1 MHKNLFHTKLL
12 GIYYFGAGLM
22 KKSSLFIAAVTSLLV
37 FSGCKKEVQ
46 NQELRVYSIIHD
58 EETEAL
64 TKLFTQKTGIP
75 VSYLRATTGE
85 LINRVITEKVSPQ
98 ADILLGG
105 ASSYH
110 IQADEAGAL
119 ESYAS
124 PLAANFPSYA
134 VSKDNTWT
142 GFCVLTLG
150 IGVNSKRFEE
160 KFPGTPLPKTWDDLL
175 DSKFK
180 GEIVLN
186 NPSSS
191 STGYIFVQTQLQR
204 LGNEKGWD
212 YLIALTKNVG
222 QFPDSGS
229 APAKLLGTGEYA
241 IGVSYLHALA
251 KYNAQ
256 GFNVTPSA
264 PPQSAGDVD
273 CVSILKNCKNTDAA
287 KKFVD
292 FILSAE
298 AQERM
303 SKFTFTTPVNP
314 EAKAVKGSIPI
325 ADIDLIDYDVQKA
338 SDEKSAVLNQW
349 VKSIK

>member
-1 MHKNLFHTKLL
+1 MKKLL
-12 GIYYFGAGLM
+12 FAAATLAASLTFFGCE
-22 KKSSLFIAAVTSLLV
+22 KNQSL
-37 FSGCKKEVQ
+37 
-46 NQELRVYSIIHD
+46 ELRVYSIIHD

-64 TKLFTQKTGIP
+64 TKLFTAKTGIP

-85 LINRVITEKVSPQ
+85 LVNRVITEKNDPQ

-110 IQADEAGAL
+110 IQADKEGAL

-124 PLAANFPSYA
+124 PLAKNLPSYA
-134 VSKDNTWT
+134 VASDNTWT

-150 IGVNSKRFEE
+150 IGVNSKRFAE
-160 KFPGTPLPKTWDDLL
+160 KFPGTPLPKTWEDLL
-175 DSKFK
+175 NPAFK

-186 NPSSS
+186 NPAAS
-191 STGYIFVQTQLQR
+191 STGYIFVQNQLQR
-204 LGNEKGWD
+204 LGDEKGWE
-212 YLIALTKNVG
+212 YLLALTKNVG

-241 IGVSYLHALA
+241 LGVSYLHALA

-256 GFNVTPSA
+256 GFNVKPIA

-273 CVSILKNCKNTDAA
+273 CVSIMKNTKNLSAA

-292 FILSAE
+292 FMLSVE
-298 AQERM
+298 AQELM
-303 SKFTFTTPVNP
+303 SEFTFTAPVNP
-314 EAKAVKGSIPI
+314 EAKAVSGSIAI
-325 ADIDLIDYDVQKA
+325 SDIDLIDYDVQKA
-338 SDEKSAVLNQW
+338 SSEKAVVLDRW
-349 VKSIK
+349 VKEVK

>member
-1 MHKNLFHTKLL
+1 
-12 GIYYFGAGLM
+12 M
-22 KKSSLFIAAVTSLLV
+22 KKLPIFIIAAAALIS
-37 FSGCKKEVQ
+37 FSGCKKESQV
-46 NQELRVYSIIHD
+46 NHLRVYSIIHD

-75 VSYLRATTGE
+75 VSYLRSTTGE
-85 LINRVITEKVSPQ
+85 LINRVISEKNDPQ

-110 IQADEAGAL
+110 IQADKEGAL
-119 ESYAS
+119 EPYFS
-124 PLAANFPSYA
+124 PLAKGLPSYA
-134 VSKDNTWT
+134 VASDGTWT

-150 IGVNSKRFEE
+150 IGVNEERFKD
-160 KFPGTPLPKTWDDLL
+160 KFPGIPTPATWEELL
-175 DSKFK
+175 NPAFK
-180 GEIVLN
+180 GEVVMT

-191 STGYIFVQTQLQR
+191 STGYLFLQNQIQR
-204 LGNEKGWD
+204 LGNEKAWE
-212 YLIALTKNVG
+212 YLIALSKNIG

-229 APAKLLGTGEYA
+229 APAKLLGTGEYS
-241 IGVSYLHALA
+241 IGISYLHALA

-256 GFNVTPSA
+256 GFKVRPIA
-264 PPQSAGDVD
+264 PPQSVGDVD
-273 CVSILKNCKNTDAA
+273 CVAILKNAKNTSGA

-298 AQERM
+298 AQEVM
-303 SKFTFTTPVNP
+303 SKYTYTTPVNP
-314 EAKAVKGSIPI
+314 EAKAVKGSVSI

-338 SDEKSAVLNQW
+338 SAEKSEVLDKW

>member
-1 MHKNLFHTKLL
+1 MKKLL
-12 GIYYFGAGLM
+12 FAAATLAASLTFFGCE
-22 KKSSLFIAAVTSLLV
+22 KNQSL
-37 FSGCKKEVQ
+37 
-46 NQELRVYSIIHD
+46 ELRVYSIIHD

-64 TKLFTQKTGIP
+64 TKLFTDKTGIP

-85 LINRVITEKVSPQ
+85 LVNRVITEKNDPQ

-110 IQADEAGAL
+110 IQADKEGAL

-124 PLAANFPSYA
+124 PLAKNLPSYA
-134 VSKDNTWT
+134 VASDNTWT

-150 IGVNSKRFEE
+150 IGVNSKRFAE
-160 KFPGTPLPKTWDDLL
+160 KFPGTPLPKTWEDLL
-175 DSKFK
+175 NPIFK

-186 NPSSS
+186 NPAAS
-191 STGYIFVQTQLQR
+191 STGYIFVQNQLQR
-204 LGNEKGWD
+204 LGDEKGWE
-212 YLIALTKNVG
+212 YLLALTKNVG

-241 IGVSYLHALA
+241 LGVSYLHALA

-256 GFNVTPSA
+256 GFSVKPIA

-273 CVSILKNCKNTDAA
+273 CVSIMKNTKNLSAA

-292 FILSAE
+292 FILSVE
-298 AQERM
+298 AQELM
-303 SKFTFTTPVNP
+303 SEFTFTAPVNP
-314 EAKAVKGSIPI
+314 EAKAVSGSIAI
-325 ADIDLIDYDVQKA
+325 SDIDLIDYDAQKA
-338 SDEKSAVLNQW
+338 SSEKAVVLDRW
-349 VKSIK
+349 VKEVK